1 MGANVGLSA
10 WPSMGMRC
18 RGCWRPWAWRVA
30 SSLLA
35 SKMLPKMLG
44 LTRCQFSLALVIR
57 SAGDQ
62 KIQLIGKQL
71 QAGDVSE
78 DPTVEVRRPLEL
90 PAGVVPGV
98 FISPKRLP
106 STS

>member
-1 MGANVGLSA
+1 
-10 WPSMGMRC
+10 
-18 RGCWRPWAWRVA
+18 
-30 SSLLA
+30 
-35 SKMLPKMLG
+35 MLPKMLG
-44 LTRCQFSLALVIR
+44 LTRCQFSLALAIR
-57 SAGDQ
+57 RF
-62 KIQLIGKQL
+62 QLIGKQL